1 MVSPGSRWICQL
13 KELPDAAR
21 IRQADGRAQDANPRQ
36 DPFTKRGR
44 LHVLAIGMDRAN
56 RPIQV
61 DELTKVALADR
72 PPDAR
77 ALFPIRDRFKDFFY
91 TPLPFKIRDS
101 DQLVLKTSR
110 TGS

>member
-1 MVSPGSRWICQL
+1 MSSRMRLVFAKPMVVL
-13 KELPDAAR
+13 KT
-21 IRQADGRAQDANPRQ
+21 QTPRQ

-77 ALFPIRDRFKDFFY
+77 ALFPMRDRFKDFFY